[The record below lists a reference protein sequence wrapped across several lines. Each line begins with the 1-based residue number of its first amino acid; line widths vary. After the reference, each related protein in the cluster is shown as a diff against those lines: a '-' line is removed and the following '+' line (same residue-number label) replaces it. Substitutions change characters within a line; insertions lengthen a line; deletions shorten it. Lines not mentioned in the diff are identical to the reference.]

1 LTPSIL
7 VTNLDSSNR
16 NDDLDLDSPCTPPP
30 ITHPEVAFDVS
41 TIVPD
46 FLFLGPEITK
56 EEEVEELEISVKDLV
71 EEDVEN
77 GLKLAVDFIDQAYND
92 NTPIYVH
99 CKAGKSRSVTAVLA
113 YLIKSRH
120 WTLRHAYD
128 YVMARR
134 SGIFKG
140 FAGVVESTRCIVENM
155 SANRPSRHH
164 GFRNHTA
171 ADQDRLKRALLQPV
185 QAW

>member
-56 EEEVEELEISVKDLV
+56 EEEVEELENNLGLNQKFEKYLKVSVKDLV

-134 SGIFKG
+134 S
-140 FAGVVESTRCIVENM
+140 
-155 SANRPSRHH
+155 
-164 GFRNHTA
+164 
-171 ADQDRLKRALLQPV
+171 
-185 QAW
+185 